1 MKFEHRSQPLLTTVQ
16 FIMRL
21 ARSAGVAVV
30 VIATALMIGILGYH
44 YLAKLAWIDALV
56 DASMI
61 LSGMGPV
68 NELHT
73 SAGKIFAACYA
84 LFSGVVFLGVAAIL
98 LGPAIH
104 RLLHRFHLE
113 ADEAR
118 DRQQQNAP

>member
-1 MKFEHRSQPLLTTVQ
+1 MRFEHRSQPILSRVQ
-16 FIMRL
+16 FLLRL
-21 ARSAGVAVV
+21 IRSTGAAIAV
-30 VIATALMIGILGYH
+30 ISTALTIGILGYH

-73 SAGKIFAACYA
+73 TAGKIFAACYA

-98 LGPAIH
+98 LGPLLH

-113 ADEAR
+113 VAESKEK
-118 DRQQQNAP
+118 